1 MRYLTI
7 KLRCKY
13 FDKIEKFEK
22 IKIQKIDKNFTN
34 KRMNMK
40 FTNVLVFLMSAILVV
55 GCTSEEKMKQQITKI
70 LKDDPKVL
78 TEAIEKHPAEFI
90 EALQKAAKNAQEEM
104 GKKREDE
111 DKKKMEESFEKPLV
125 AEIRS
130 DESIRGPKNAQLTLV
145 EYSDF
150 ECPFC
155 SRGYETVV
163 ALLKKYDGNIR
174 FVYKHLPLSFHEQ
187 AMISAKYYE
196 AVRMQDEKKA
206 FAFHDEVFKNQRK
219 LKNGVAF
226 LEATAKQVGADMGK
240 LKKDLNSDAVTKRI
254 EADMKEAGSFGMQ
267 GTPGFLLNG
276 VPVRGAYPPEYFTTI
291 VEELKKRGKVK
302 I

>member
-1 MRYLTI
+1 M
-7 KLRCKY
+7 
-13 FDKIEKFEK
+13 D
-22 IKIQKIDKNFTN
+22 
-34 KRMNMK
+34 MK
-40 FTNVLVFLMSAILVV
+40 FTKLLVVLMSAILVV
-55 GCTSEEKMKQQITKI
+55 SCTSDEKMKQQITKI

-90 EALQKAAKNAQEEM
+90 EALQKAAKTAQEEM
-104 GKKREDE
+104 GKNREAD
-111 DKKKMEESFEKPLV
+111 DKKKLEESFDKPLV
-125 AEIRS
+125 AEIRK

-155 SRGYETVV
+155 TRGFETVT
-163 ALLKKYDGNIR
+163 ALLKKYDGKIR
-174 FVYKHLPLSFHEQ
+174 FIYKHLPLSFHEQ

-196 AVRMQDEKKA
+196 AIRLQDEKKA
-206 FAFHDEVFKNQRK
+206 FAFHDEIFKNQRK

-226 LEATAKQVGADMGK
+226 LDATAKQVGADLAK
-240 LKKDLNSDAVTKRI
+240 VKKDLNSEAVTKRI

-276 VPVRGAYPPEYFTTI
+276 VPVRGAYPPEFFDNI
-291 VEELKKRGKVK
+291 ISELEKRGKVK
-302 I
+302 L

>member
-1 MRYLTI
+1 
-7 KLRCKY
+7 
-13 FDKIEKFEK
+13 
-22 IKIQKIDKNFTN
+22 
-34 KRMNMK
+34 MK
-40 FTNVLVFLMSAILVV
+40 FAKMLTMFTCAVLLLS
-55 GCTSEEKMKQQITKI
+55 CTSDEKMKQQITKI

-104 GKKREDE
+104 GKKREDD
-111 DKKKMEESFEKPLV
+111 DKKKMEESFDRPLM

-130 DESIRGPKNAQLTLV
+130 DEAIRGPKNAPITLI

-155 SRGYETVV
+155 SRGYETVL
-163 ALLKKYDGNIR
+163 ALLKKYDGKIR
-174 FVYKHLPLSFHEQ
+174 FIYKHLPLSFHEQ

-196 AVRMQDEKKA
+196 AIRLQDEKKA
-206 FAFHDEVFKNQRK
+206 FAFHDEIFKNQRK
-219 LKNGVAF
+219 LKNGVSF
-226 LEATAKQVGADMGK
+226 LDATAKQVGADMSK

-254 EADMKEAGSFGMQ
+254 EADMKEAASFGMQ
-267 GTPGFLLNG
+267 GTPGFLFNG
-276 VPVRGAYPPEYFTTI
+276 VPVRGAYPPEYFI
-291 VEELKKRGKVK
+291 NIADELQKRGKIK